1 MPSGHY
7 NTDLGFSLKSFI
19 SNYLDTIDSRT
30 TLIVVG
36 DGRNNYFD
44 PRLDLLKVM
53 SRRARRTI
61 WLNPEDPLM
70 WGSGDSDM
78 LQYAPL
84 CNVILKVS
92 TFGELVKAFDELL
105 IQG

>member
-1 MPSGHY
+1 
-7 NTDLGFSLKSFI
+7 
-19 SNYLDTIDSRT
+19 
-30 TLIVVG
+30 
-36 DGRNNYFD
+36 
-44 PRLDLLKVM
+44 
-53 SRRARRTI
+53 
-61 WLNPEDPLM
+61 M